1 MRLREPSRFASR
13 FPVWSQRFCLAF
25 VALTLVAGSAQAD
38 TTGLF
43 LPSQPNGPGGQDQI
57 ESTTGARC
65 SQSINSSGAYLDVGM
80 TSTTDTDR
88 RSFGTN
94 TSGSLSAVDV
104 TGYVRVI
111 VPLGYRPKRLDCIR
125 LYEMEL
131 RRLRQELE
139 MMQMGAE

>member
-1 MRLREPSRFASR
+1 
-13 FPVWSQRFCLAF
+13 
-25 VALTLVAGSAQAD
+25 
-38 TTGLF
+38 
-43 LPSQPNGPGGQDQI
+43 
-57 ESTTGARC
+57 
-65 SQSINSSGAYLDVGM
+65 M